1 MACQRQTLS
10 WEIFSSARDPWLWL
24 MAGVLMCALEL
35 LVPASI
41 FLWLGVSALL
51 TGLAVFLLPAFA
63 WQLQLGLFAVLA
75 VAVTVAG
82 RHLLSRSESETDQPG
97 LNSRARQFEG
107 RTATLSEP
115 IVNGVGRIELDN
127 TRWRVLG
134 RDAPQGAT
142 VRIVGMEGSSLLVS
156 PVSSDSA
163 R

>member
-1 MACQRQTLS
+1 MS

-24 MAGVLMCALEL
+24 MAGALMCALEL

-51 TGLAVFLLPAFA
+51 TGLAVLLLPAFA

-75 VAVTVAG
+75 VAATVAG
-82 RHLLSRSESETDQPG
+82 RALLSKSEPETDQPG

-115 IVNGVGRIELDN
+115 IVNGVGRVELDN
-127 TRWRVLG
+127 TRWRVIG
-134 RDAPQGAT
+134 EDAPSGTT
-142 VRIVGMEGSSLLVS
+142 VRVVGMEGSSLLVE
-156 PVSSDSA
+156 PLQ
-163 R
+163 REPR